1 MSELKRLPKGYL
13 AKVKGTKCKLTNFLE
28 KLNMGYS
35 LPEQVNLIKSRFITS
50 QDYQDSNG
58 DRHISFDFENLSS
71 EFVFNIKSH
80 RWGLLRSCVVFIG
93 NTEDYVDNYK
103 W

>member
-1 MSELKRLPKGYL
+1 MSQLKRLPKGYL
-13 AKVKGTKCKLTNFLE
+13 AKVKGTKCKLTSFLE

-35 LPEQVNLIKSRFITS
+35 LPEQVNIIKSRFITS
-50 QDYQDSNG
+50 QDYQDSDGN
-58 DRHISFDFENLSS
+58 RHISFDFEGLSS
-71 EFVFNIKSH
+71 EFIFNVKTR
-80 RWGLLRSCVVFIG
+80 RWSLFRSCVVFIG